1 MHKKKKKKKKR
12 TVTPYKLNTLI
23 YLISQV
29 LLVTPFRRRRK
40 FKILILIKNGKHD
53 KQRRR

>member
-1 MHKKKKKKKKR
+1 MHKEVSQRKKR

-29 LLVTPFRRRRK
+29 LLVTPFRRCRK